1 MQIPETPAR
10 VEDLDLMRR
19 LRAYADGSATW
30 HGDGAPVGENARK
43 ECARLH
49 TALSGL
55 VDKALASLLDRITA
69 REMETFTMHDR
80 RHGNKVAHLM
90 WHILAPER
98 RERLTPPEIGML
110 VAAAFLH
117 DVGMALTP
125 AEREARLDP
134 ESDLWERLEL
144 DEAQKQAMDELRA
157 RARDEALGE
166 TQRRRAER
174 QLAQAEEALLS
185 QDTRDRH
192 ATRERY
198 EEVLNGLIRASQ
210 ADPERVPDPRTALS
224 FDGDSFR
231 AKLVE
236 VCVSHN
242 QDAES
247 LVESDPE
254 NFEEPRFPRD
264 YPVGCCTADLH
275 LVAAALRLADIL
287 DFDRERTPPVL
298 FHYLLPGPLSSAAE
312 NRSVLEWGKHL
323 TISNW
328 HIEDEA
334 VVFRGRST
342 SHVVHH
348 AVVQFAGEIERE
360 VDATRATFGAFQK
373 GDWPFALPKSV
384 QEEIKAEGYKYVPY
398 RFELD
403 DERVYTLLMGGAIY
417 DNPLVALRE
426 LIQNAVDACKLRDAL
441 VRMHQPEMEP
451 KKEGRITVT
460 YREPDEECASPMLV
474 VEDTGTGMDAW
485 VLERYFLK
493 VGRSYYRSSEFSHTR
508 VGLRKCGLDFAPVS
522 EFGIGFL
529 SCFLIAD
536 QVRVETAMADSVRR
550 DTIKRTLVIDGP
562 TRLIRLQEENKAGP
576 AKHRGTRISLLLT
589 RGGGDEKAKP
599 PKWEEVRRYVEHV
612 CQDLPY
618 PLTLVRVAAG
628 IEDRRMVEP
637 RGTHIEIPPQW
648 APFAVRIPFHDLV
661 IGIEGEMVLLTKN
674 SLVSNKKDKQQR
686 ILVDFEGTSGI
697 PRELSNYN
705 TGLLRGGFLVGEVP
719 GMPKWSLLPGGSSA
733 ARIRLTWKGTRSRR
747 YLGTDIA
754 RTEIRETPLLATAIF
769 RIWFEHLLDEPQK
782 VPAEILSHYAI
793 ETDDTEK
800 LLADYNALRLYHLAR
815 PSWIHSLPPSKYSL
829 TEWERGVGRS
839 IPDHT
844 SGICDQLLSLLLPR
858 ITHRLVDKTNEVTW
872 LPPGGDWRA
881 HLDRPL
887 KDIPSESGNWA
898 YYTEVLNHYFFA
910 CTPGTAAF
918 LNISFAPELSAFTK
932 REHARILMIL
942 VRITFAPF
950 FASTV
955 LDKNDA
961 ELLARLAKGNGDLLV
976 TFDKGRRP
984 IQLRDLYKQLTSPAD

>member
-19 LRAYADGSATW
+19 LRAYSDGAATW
-30 HGDGAPVGENARK
+30 HEDGSPVGENARK
-43 ECARLH
+43 ECARLY
-49 TALSGL
+49 TGL
-55 VDKALASLLDRITA
+55 AGLIDRALAWLLDRITA

-90 WHILAPER
+90 WHILTPER

-117 DVGMALTP
+117 DVGMALSP
-125 AEREARLDP
+125 EEREARLDP

-144 DEAQKQAMDELRA
+144 DEAQKQAIEELRA
-157 RARDEALGE
+157 RARDDALGD

-174 QLAQAEEALLS
+174 QLAQAEEVLLS

-192 ATRERY
+192 ATRARY
-198 EEVLNGLIRASQ
+198 DAVLNGLAQASQ
-210 ADPERVPDPRTALS
+210 TDPERVPDPRAALS

-231 AKLVE
+231 KKLVE

-298 FHYLLPGPLSSAAE
+298 FHYLLPGPLSSAEE

-323 TISNW
+323 TIANW
-328 HIEDEA
+328 HVEDEA

-360 VDATRATFGAFQK
+360 IEATRATFGAFQK
-373 GDWPFALPKSV
+373 GDWPFALPRSV
-384 QEEIKAEGYKYVPY
+384 EEKIRAEGYRYVPY

-417 DNPLVALRE
+417 DDPLVALRE

-451 KKEGRITVT
+451 RKDGRITLT
-460 YREPDEECASPMLV
+460 YREPDEECASPVLV

-508 VGLRKCGLDFAPVS
+508 VDLRKRGLDFAPVS

-536 QVRVETAMADSVRR
+536 QVRVETAMPESVRR
-550 DTIKRTLVIDGP
+550 DTLKRTLVIDGP
-562 TRLIRLQEENKAGP
+562 TRLIRLQEENRAGP
-576 AKHRGTRISLLLT
+576 GQHRGTRISLLLT
-589 RGGGDEKAKP
+589 RGSRNEKGNAP
-599 PKWEEVRRYVEHV
+599 TWDEVREYIEHV

-618 PLTLVRVAAG
+618 PLTLIHTSAG
-628 IEDRRMVEP
+628 EQSSTVLEP

-648 APFAVRIPFHDLV
+648 APYAVRIPISDPTA
-661 IGIEGEMVLLTKN
+661 GIEGEMVLLTKQ
-674 SLVSNKKDKQQR
+674 SLLDEHSEGGQR
-686 ILVDFEGTSGI
+686 IIVDSDDTYFVPRKLTSHN
-697 PRELSNYN
+697 SA
-705 TGLLRGGFLVGEVP
+705 LLRGGFLIGSVP
-719 GMPKWSLLPGGSSA
+719 GIPKIGSPGIA
-733 ARIRLTWKGTRSRR
+733 ARVRLTWEGTDSRR
-747 YLGTDIA
+747 YVGTNIA
-754 RTEIRETPLLATAIF
+754 RNGVREMPTLSGVIF
-769 RIWFEHLLDEPQK
+769 RNWFDQFLNESDRYPAAILVNYRMAEEVDEVLL
-782 VPAEILSHYAI
+782 S
-793 ETDDTEK
+793 
-800 LLADYNALRLYHLAR
+800 YNALRLYSLARRGWAHVLNDSGQSLANWESGMGKLANPSGMGLTQKILGLILGKISWPFISTDRKILWVAPASNWRESLNNPLKSIPEHDYRWSYYSPEIDHLLYVMSTNWINRRLNIRFKEDLSNFPTEELDHLAVLL
-815 PSWIHSLPPSKYSL
+815 WY
-829 TEWERGVGRS
+829 VGNEINMQSRIVLGKEQVELLS
-839 IPDHT
+839 RAAETAGAFLVSFDNGHT
-844 SGICDQLLSLLLPR
+844 SMTIRS
-858 ITHRLVDKTNEVTW
+858 LVDE
-872 LPPGGDWRA
+872 
-881 HLDRPL
+881 
-887 KDIPSESGNWA
+887 
-898 YYTEVLNHYFFA
+898 
-910 CTPGTAAF
+910 
-918 LNISFAPELSAFTK
+918 
-932 REHARILMIL
+932 
-942 VRITFAPF
+942 
-950 FASTV
+950 
-955 LDKNDA
+955 
-961 ELLARLAKGNGDLLV
+961 
-976 TFDKGRRP
+976 
-984 IQLRDLYKQLTSPAD
+984 